1 MNSQLQFEI
10 NDLRQQNIQHL
21 LESVGVIM
29 TALIV
34 ASLLPT
40 LLLQF
45 VYTDQA
51 ALMGG
56 QTPFWLQNGS
66 MIIFGLGVLYFV
78 FVAVTTFTRS
88 RKIVMLKQ
96 QMSMVGTD
104 ASFSGAEMIAQE
116 KELAALEKMVDAAL
130 QDGKKTVK
138 SPRKGRGR
146 PAKK

>member
-66 MIIFGLGVLYFV
+66 MIIFGLGVLYFM

-88 RKIVMLKQ
+88 RKIAMLKQ
-96 QMSMVGTD
+96 QMSMVGVD
-104 ASFSGAEMIAQE
+104 VALSSAEMVAQE

-130 QDGKKTVK
+130 LDGKKTVK